1 MNRLVYV
8 VAPLALA
15 LGVVGCEKKD
25 APAGTGSKSVVDAAK
40 DATKKTTDAVKDTGA
55 KAADAV
61 KDTGAKA
68 ADAVKDTAAGA
79 ADAAKKALGDAVA
92 SFDGPMKTAKDGYE
106 AIKAKLASASPEL
119 KAKLEPVIKTLGD
132 QWTSIEAKFTEL
144 KSGKGDLTK
153 LTGEVKDL
161 LGKFTDGVKKAG
173 ELK

>member
-25 APAGTGSKSVVDAAK
+25 APAGAGSKSVVDAAK
-40 DATKKTTDAVKDTGA
+40 DATKKT
-55 KAADAV
+55 ADAV

-68 ADAVKDTAAGA
+68 VDATKDAAAGA

-92 SFDGPMKTAKDGYE
+92 SFDGPMKTAKDGFE
-106 AIKAKLASASPEL
+106 ALKTKLGSASPEL
-119 KAKLEPVIKTLGD
+119 KAKLEPMLKTLGD
-132 QWTSIEAKFTEL
+132 QWTAIETKFTEL